1 MDGRA
6 TTNILLAIIAGVLLF
21 GSAAVTGAVQ
31 WVAIIGGVLLFLYAV
46 IAFGLYLL
54 RETVK
59 ALQESKALGRDT
71 FLVTVFGIMRLGWL
85 PVFGGY
91 LGLLWLNGT
100 PKPAD
105 VATHSWVGT
114 IWLGILVV
122 GGITVG
128 ISSLITRSQMIVP
141 ALQYA
146 FSLLIRSP
154 LAPVF
159 LTMHGWRKARMAGD
173 GIVSST
179 ASVCCITSTPT
190 DIAKRAEPGLRHR
203 PRSFWKRLECK
214 TIIVPVGFEPFPQ
227 VRSQG
232 VDFVNDTR
240 HRSVHLLV
248 GDH

>member
-21 GSAAVTGAVQ
+21 GSAAVTGAIQ
-31 WVAIIGGVLLFLYAV
+31 WIAIIGGVLLFLYVV
-46 IAFGLYLL
+46 IAFALYLL

-71 FLVTVFGIMRLGWL
+71 FLVTVFGLIGLAWL

-122 GGITVG
+122 GVVTVG
-128 ISSLITRSQMIVP
+128 ISSLITRREMIIP
-141 ALQYA
+141 ALRYA
-146 FSLLIRSP
+146 LGLLIRSP

-173 GIVSST
+173 GVVSST
-179 ASVCCITSTPT
+179 ASAFVGLFFGLMFWM
-190 DIAKRAEPGLRHR
+190 IAFGLIMGALG
-203 PRSFWKRLECK
+203 K
-214 TIIVPVGFEPFPQ
+214 
-227 VRSQG
+227 
-232 VDFVNDTR
+232 
-240 HRSVHLLV
+240 
-248 GDH
+248 